1 MRVRLSKEAKQEL
14 DSLSA
19 LDRNVGIALVAIDA
33 NEFEGQKGFS
43 IKRIGGMFR
52 KGIRLYRMKYEK
64 YFSGIRVLFFS
75 IPRGDCVFVTGIHA
89 RSDLGVGRDYNFSRE
104 PFARAVRYWGMKERL
119 C

>member
-19 LDRNVGIALVAIDA
+19 LDRNVGIALDAIDA
-33 NEFEGQKGFS
+33 NEFEGQEGFS

>member
-19 LDRNVGIALVAIDA
+19 LDRNVGIALDASIQMLAIDA
-33 NEFEGQKGFS
+33 NEFEGQEGFS

-89 RSDLGVGRDYNFSRE
+89 RSDLGVGRDYNF
-104 PFARAVRYWGMKERL
+104 
-119 C
+119 